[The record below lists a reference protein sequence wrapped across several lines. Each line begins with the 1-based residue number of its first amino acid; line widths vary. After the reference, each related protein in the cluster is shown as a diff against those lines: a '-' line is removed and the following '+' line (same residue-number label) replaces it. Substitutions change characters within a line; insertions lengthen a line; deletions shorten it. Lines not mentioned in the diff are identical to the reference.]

1 MKKYI
6 DFLKTD
12 IEFLSGVVILVV
24 TSIFTIFGTA
34 FQMRDI
40 FLRVLIIGGP
50 FIAILP
56 LTYVMAKKFTDDN
69 PFNLLLIVMFYVEFL
84 TAAIINIVKGLNF
97 IRTAD
102 NPPKVFVLIIIA
114 STLGMLLYL
123 FGLTKFLD
131 EPSDENER
139 KG

>member
-12 IEFLSGVVILVV
+12 IEFLLGVVILVV

-50 FIAILP
+50 FIVILP

-69 PFNLLLIVMFYVEFL
+69 PFNLLLIVMFYVDFL
-84 TAAIINIVKGLNF
+84 MAAIINTVKGLNF
-97 IRTAD
+97 IRTD
-102 NPPKVFVLIIIA
+102 VNPPKDFMVIIIA
-114 STLGMLLYL
+114 SILGMAFYL
-123 FGLTKFLD
+123 FGLSKIFEESSVED
-131 EPSDENER
+131 ER

>member
-40 FLRVLIIGGP
+40 FLRVLIIGGS

>member
-6 DFLKTD
+6 DFCKSNV
-12 IEFLSGVVILVV
+12 ELVV
-24 TSIFTIFGTA
+24 GVIFTIFGTA
-34 FQMRDI
+34 LQMRDV

-56 LTYVMAKKFTDDN
+56 LTYVMAKKFTDN
-69 PFNLLLIVMFYVEFL
+69 HPFKLLLTVMFYVDFL
-84 TAAIINIVKGLNF
+84 TAAIINTVKVLHF

-102 NPPKVFVLIIIA
+102 NPPKDFMVIIMA
-114 STLGMLLYL
+114 SIFGMLLNL
-123 FGLTKFLD
+123 FGLAKIF
-131 EPSDENER
+131 EKSSDEEGG

>member
-6 DFLKTD
+6 DFSKIN
-12 IEFLSGVVILVV
+12 IEFLSGMGILAV

-34 FQMRDI
+34 LQMRDV

-56 LTYVMAKKFTDDN
+56 LTYVMAKKFTDDH
-69 PFNLLLIVMFYVEFL
+69 PFKLLLTVMFYVDFL
-84 TAAIINIVKGLNF
+84 TAAIINTVKVLHF

-102 NPPKVFVLIIIA
+102 NPPKDFMVIIMA
-114 STLGMLLYL
+114 SIFGMLLNL
-123 FGLTKFLD
+123 FGLAKIF
-131 EPSDENER
+131 EKSSDEEGG

>member
-6 DFLKTD
+6 DFSKIN
-12 IEFLSGVVILVV
+12 IEFLSGVVILAV

-56 LTYVMAKKFTDDN
+56 LTYVMTKKFTVDH
-69 PFNLLLIVMFYVEFL
+69 PFKLLLIVMFYVDFL
-84 TAAIINIVKGLNF
+84 TAAIINTVKGLHF
-97 IRTAD
+97 YKD
-102 NPPKVFVLIIIA
+102 
-114 STLGMLLYL
+114 G
-123 FGLTKFLD
+123 
-131 EPSDENER
+131 
-139 KG
+139 

>member
-6 DFLKTD
+6 DFSKIN
-12 IEFLSGVVILVV
+12 IEFLSGMGILAV

-34 FQMRDI
+34 LQMRDV

-56 LTYVMAKKFTDDN
+56 LTYVMAKKFTDN
-69 PFNLLLIVMFYVEFL
+69 HPFKLLLTVMFYVDFL
-84 TAAIINIVKGLNF
+84 TAAIINTVKVLHF

-102 NPPKVFVLIIIA
+102 NPPKDFMVIIMA
-114 STLGMLLYL
+114 SIFGMLLNL
-123 FGLTKFLD
+123 FGLAKIF
-131 EPSDENER
+131 EKSSDEEGG